1 MQIVIKVLGVGNSTQ
16 LEYVVWEAKRSQD
29 QAPATPAS
37 ERQL

>member
-1 MQIVIKVLGVGNSTQ
+1 MQIVVKVLGVGNSTQ

-29 QAPATPAS
+29 QATPAS